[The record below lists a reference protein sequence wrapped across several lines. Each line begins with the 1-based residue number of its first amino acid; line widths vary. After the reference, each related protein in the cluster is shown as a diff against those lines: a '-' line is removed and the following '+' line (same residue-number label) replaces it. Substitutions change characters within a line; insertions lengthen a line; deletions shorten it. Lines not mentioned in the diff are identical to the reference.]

1 MVNLITMYPNNKIEI
16 FDIRITSIG
25 NRDIM
30 CIYYNNIRINNN
42 IFSNFIYYYPLL
54 CLIQLYRS
62 NQSKVVPID
71 EEDNCKYSI
80 GISISF
86 DNLMINNNL
95 KYIAIYSTGM
105 DKSVVIDEYN
115 KIMKYISR
123 NIYKIKG

>member
-123 NIYKIKG
+123 NIYKIEG